1 MAPTA
6 ELPRQT
12 LQHGD
17 FAYWHTQGPA
27 MAHKVLGCET
37 DRYGVEKLILW
48 DKVSM
53 SVWSDRSDRFR
64 KYEAEA
70 PAHAVA
76 A

>member
-12 LQHGD
+12 FQHGD

-27 MAHKVLGCET
+27 MAHKVLGCEA
-37 DRYGVEKLILW
+37 DRDGVEKLVLW
-48 DKVSM
+48 DARTR
-53 SVWSDRSDRFR
+53 SVWSDRAERFVR
-64 KYEAEA
+64 VEA
-70 PAHAVA
+70 PAQAVA